1 MTARDL
7 QQAIIQDLK
16 VLFQLRRYTGS
27 DGESVPINVYE
38 HDVPERTSDDA
49 PEPFPYIIVRLTG
62 GNIETQT
69 DPHKVSVML
78 LVGVYDA
85 DLNHKGC
92 STVVEIL
99 ECIQEHYEGTP
110 LLAGQFVFQ
119 DPFTWVTQDEL
130 SYPYY
135 FGAANTTWSIPA
147 PRRKVS
153 ELV

>member
-1 MTARDL
+1 MTARNL

-16 VLFQLRRYTGS
+16 NLFKKRRYKDSEGN
-27 DGESVPINVYE
+27 SVAINVFE

-49 PEPFPYIIVRLTG
+49 PEAFPYIIVRLTG
-62 GNIETQT
+62 GRIDTQT

-78 LVGVYDA
+78 LVGIYDESV
-85 DLNHKGC
+85 NHKGC

-99 ECIQEHYEGTP
+99 ELIQSHYEGKP

-119 DPFTWVTQDEL
+119 DPFVWVTQDEL

-135 FGAANTTWSIPA
+135 FGAANTTWSTPA
-147 PRRKVS
+147 PRREWS
-153 ELV
+153 DLV